1 MFSKNICRIV
11 NHNPPPSRHPK
22 HSRLGS
28 LFLPHPQVY
37 CVGIS
42 ALMRMDR
49 CTYVPTKHGAS
60 GTTIKKKVWFSL
72 SVSICGSITPGITVL
87 HALICARSSEY
98 RPERGLQA
106 RIGKYC
112 IISDP
117 RAGPAGHESGR
128 RASTCTFA
136 QSKDGSAGQ
145 IRESDPRVSR
155 KQLAGY
161 GAVNCPTSRLGIYI
175 LLARY

>member
-87 HALICARSSEY
+87 HALICARSLEY

-106 RIGKYC
+106 RSGKYC
-112 IISDP
+112 NISDP
-117 RAGPAGHESGR
+117 RAGPAGHESGPP
-128 RASTCTFA
+128 AGSCKFA
-136 QSKDGSAGQ
+136 K
-145 IRESDPRVSR
+145 IRIRGPNPRVR
-155 KQLAGY
+155 PAD
-161 GAVNCPTSRLGIYI
+161 RLKTTRGSS
-175 LLARY
+175 